1 LAAAPVLLLHH
12 LVTKRVTSSIIQYV
26 NPRLRS
32 SELQAKAVDLRIF
45 LMGMQYEKPHDIET
59 NK

>member
-26 NPRLRS
+26 NPGLRS
-32 SELQAKAVDLRIF
+32 SEPLAQALDLRIHMEERS
-45 LMGMQYEKPHDIET
+45 LPPPWSPALR
-59 NK
+59 